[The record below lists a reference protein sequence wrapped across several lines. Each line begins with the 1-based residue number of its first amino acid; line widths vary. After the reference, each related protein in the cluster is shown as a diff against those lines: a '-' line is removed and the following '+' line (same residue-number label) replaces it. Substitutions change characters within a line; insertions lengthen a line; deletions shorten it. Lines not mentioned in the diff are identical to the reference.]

1 MKCESLM
8 KFHKKRIR
16 ERIGYSSLLRFVR
29 LNFSELEERGIVKER
44 RSVDGERRFIEVLD
58 PEALIR
64 VLEERGVI

>member
-1 MKCESLM
+1 
-8 KFHKKRIR
+8 
-16 ERIGYSSLLRFVR
+16 
-29 LNFSELEERGIVKER
+29 LNFGELEERGIVKER